1 MGQKT
6 GTAAPVEVERGDY
19 FTNGTRLFYIL
30 DYGAT
35 GCEVEDAGTLLE
47 ISVGWE
53 VVSEWR
59 RVPRN
64 GQPSKSDSN

>member
-47 ISVGWE
+47 ISVG
-53 VVSEWR
+53 
-59 RVPRN
+59 
-64 GQPSKSDSN
+64 